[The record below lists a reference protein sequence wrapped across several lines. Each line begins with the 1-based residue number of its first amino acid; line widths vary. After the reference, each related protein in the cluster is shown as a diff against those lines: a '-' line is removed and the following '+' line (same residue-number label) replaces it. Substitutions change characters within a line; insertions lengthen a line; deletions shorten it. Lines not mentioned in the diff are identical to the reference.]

1 MIGLADTSAFIAR
14 ESGRA
19 TAPPTDE
26 LDEIAVSVVTVA
38 ELRLGV
44 LMAPDVDSRA
54 LRLATLK
61 LAESL
66 EPVPIDDAV
75 GTAWARL
82 VATLRA
88 AGKRM
93 PINDS
98 WIAASALA
106 TGFAVVTQ
114 DADYDVVPNLRVIK
128 I

>member
-1 MIGLADTSAFIAR
+1 
-14 ESGRA
+14 
-19 TAPPTDE
+19 
-26 LDEIAVSVVTVA
+26 
-38 ELRLGV
+38 
-44 LMAPDVDSRA
+44 MAPDVDSRA